1 VVRLALEN
9 PDLSVVIKTKAAPQ
23 YVSYV
28 DDIVRGSVGDKK
40 EPSNFRVTD
49 EGSSF
54 DLIKESAVALGSQS
68 TTLIEGLFGGL
79 NWPE

>member
-1 VVRLALEN
+1 
-9 PDLSVVIKTKAAPQ
+9 VIKTKAAPQ

-68 TTLIEGLFGGL
+68 TTLIEGFLAG
-79 NWPE
+79 

>member
-1 VVRLALEN
+1 MVRLALEN

-23 YVSYV
+23 YVRYV

-68 TTLIEGLFGGL
+68 TTLIEGFLAG
-79 NWPE
+79 

>member
-1 VVRLALEN
+1 MVRLALEN
-9 PDLSVVIKTKAAPQ
+9 PDRSVVIKTKAAPQ

-68 TTLIEGLFGGL
+68 TTLIEGFLAG
-79 NWPE
+79 

>member
-1 VVRLALEN
+1 MVRLALEN

-68 TTLIEGLFGGL
+68 TTLIDGFLAG
-79 NWPE
+79 